1 MSRTVAEFMQ
11 DFVCPLL
18 GGGAVKVSRPVR
30 PRDFYAMVGELNVIS
45 GSPVD
50 VRFLRLQRA
59 QLLVAE
65 PLLPDVDIDEFGL
78 WVGLHNTLALDHPD
92 RESAWARAVKWRNVE
107 TVSRT
112 LLTLGQPHDF
122 FEALVR
128 HVAVGPFIDLRR
140 EDHIISTVDGEERYA
155 GQPLPRRRLRFS
167 SLQQLGA
174 REEII
179 EWLADRHMPEV
190 ERLIQDAL
198 WASPITC
205 LMRPLAAP
213 PGWSALIAAPF
224 LKQRGFA
231 RAVANTWAGT
241 SRWIEIGGAVMASM
255 MEPLFGA
262 SSAGARGG
270 DAARRGRDTTDDGD
284 GPRALPVAGAIAA
297 LPGSSY
303 GAGPREIGA
312 IVGTL
317 IHVHFLKV
325 LELGARLGVAATRRD
340 KPVQMFL
347 ALPLLLP
354 RLKAA
359 LGEPLPGLDTAL
371 GFDGQVA
378 RRWTEYLDHLGELIP
393 QPIVENLVATLVPRI
408 VKASSA

>member
-1 MSRTVAEFMQ
+1 MSWSLAEFIVE
-11 DFVCPLL
+11 FVLPLL
-18 GGGAVKVSRPVR
+18 GGGGVKVRRPIR
-30 PRDFYAMVGELNVIS
+30 PRDFYTMLSELNTIS
-45 GSPVD
+45 GPQLPD
-50 VRFLRLQRA
+50 LAFLRLRRA
-59 QLLVAE
+59 QLLVAD
-65 PLLPDVDIDEFGL
+65 PLLPDIDLEEFGL

-92 RESAWARAVKWRNVE
+92 RESSWARAVKWRNVE

-112 LLTLGQPHDF
+112 LLAIGQPREFGD
-122 FEALVR
+122 ALAR

-140 EDHIISTVDGEERYA
+140 EDHIITTVDGEERYE
-155 GQPLPRRRLRFS
+155 GQPLPRRRLRFAG
-167 SLQQLGA
+167 LQHLGA
-174 REEII
+174 RDEII
-179 EWLADRHMPEV
+179 EWLSDRHMPEV

-198 WASPITC
+198 WASPVTC
-205 LMRPLAAP
+205 LIRPLVAP
-213 PGWSALIAAPF
+213 PGWSPLIAAPF
-224 LKQRGFA
+224 LQQRGFA
-231 RAVANTWAGT
+231 RAVANRWAA
-241 SRWIEIGGAVMASM
+241 SPQWIEVGGAVMAGL

-262 SSAGARGG
+262 AAAGRR
-270 DAARRGRDTTDDGD
+270 DAARSPRETTQDGEA
-284 GPRALPVAGAIAA
+284 RALPPGGAIAA

-317 IHVHFLKV
+317 VHVHFLKV

-354 RLKAA
+354 RLKVA
-359 LGEPLPGLDTAL
+359 LGEPLPDLEGAL

-378 RRWTEYLDHLGELIP
+378 RRWTEYLEHLGELIP
-393 QPIVENLVATLVPRI
+393 QPVVENLVATLVPRV